1 MKISVNLNR
10 IPDLYNIKDDFEVA
24 RQYFLKHG
32 INIEWTFKNVDVKGY
47 NSVSVNLPNGS
58 QRYIVN
64 LTQTLVPIGNED
76 ITMFVFD
83 QMEWATPHG
92 SQFPLLPN
100 TPTGNCIPFN
110 GKPFV
115 NISAYIADHN
125 NGQLAIQICHELMH
139 ALAQINKVQDVM
151 DTYLINDL
159 RDVPGSNFMNQWAL
173 LGKRIV
179 TLHRFSDDGVQAL
192 GDLTY
197 GSFTCKTL
205 ERPYLENKPNISS
218 IPIGQYD
225 VIWSFSPRLLR
236 YTYEVLNVPN
246 RAGIR
251 FHKGNYFFDV
261 DGCILLGTGY
271 TDLNHDK
278 WADIANTTITIKKF
292 EQIMEK
298 KPFTLI
304 IS

>member
-32 INIEWTFKNVDVKGY
+32 INIEWTFKNVNVKGY

-64 LTQTLVPIGNED
+64 QTQTLVPIGNED
-76 ITMFVFD
+76 ITMFVFN

-115 NISAYIADHN
+115 NISAYIADNN

-173 LGKRIV
+173 LESYLKIKTMYSYFKNNEIVGLKPEFV
-179 TLHRFSDDGVQAL
+179 TLLDKARGIAGVPFIITSGFRTPEQNKLVGGVEDSSHEIGLAV
-192 GDLTY
+192 DLRIKD
-197 GSFTCKTL
+197 S
-205 ERPYLENKPNISS
+205 IS
-218 IPIGQYD
+218 G
-225 VIWSFSPRLLR
+225 
-236 YTYEVLNVPN
+236 
-246 RAGIR
+246 A
-251 FHKGNYFFDV
+251 K
-261 DGCILLGTGY
+261 ILLALVKVGFTRFGFY
-271 TDLNHDK
+271 KDGHLHVDFDNSRPNPCY
-278 WADIANTTITIKKF
+278 WIK
-292 EQIMEK
+292 
-298 KPFTLI
+298 
-304 IS
+304 